1 MSECAVHLSDSD
13 FDREVLG
20 SEVPVLVDLGVGMPA
35 ATTARYQV
43 RSIPTLILFKAGRV
57 VAQRVGSGSKPAVA
71 KMVGAH
77 L

>member
-13 FDREVLG
+13 FDR
-20 SEVPVLVDLGVGMPA
+20 DA

-43 RSIPTLILFKAGRV
+43 RGIPTPILFKAGPV